1 MLLSDDIE
9 FEAPKP
15 PVKDILGGAGSYSA
29 LGARIFSPPPLSKS
43 VGWIVD
49 CGSDFPAEL
58 RRTID
63 AWNTSC
69 LYRETPERLTT
80 RGWNGYGANEYR
92 AFKYLTSKIRLD
104 ENALTPQ
111 LLLSKCFHLICSPER
126 CVSMI
131 DGILGR
137 RRGYDNEVKHPI
149 FVWEPVPDLC
159 TPEELEN
166 CMKALQRVDYVSPNH
181 EELAGFYGA
190 QGNTDDGVDRPLIEK
205 CSRDWLDSRA
215 RDSKL
220 KAIIVR
226 AGKEGCY
233 VANDTRNS
241 WIPAYHQDGKRVID
255 PTGGGNA
262 FLGGLAIELAR
273 GSSVTDAAIY
283 GSVAASFA
291 IEQVGVP
298 VLSSGSSGKEE
309 WNGESAA
316 NRVEE
321 LRRRWQ
327 QLS

>member
-1 MLLSDDIE
+1 M
-9 FEAPKP
+9 
-15 PVKDILGGAGSYSA
+15 
-29 LGARIFSPPPLSKS
+29 SKS

-49 CGSDFPAEL
+49 CGSDFPPEIRQA
-58 RRTID
+58 ID
-63 AWNTSC
+63 TWNTSC

-80 RGWNGYGANEYR
+80 RGWNGYGANEHR
-92 AFKYLTSKIRLD
+92 AFKYLTPKIRLD
-104 ENALTPQ
+104 ENSLTLQ
-111 LLLSKCFHLICSPER
+111 LLRSKCFHLICAPKR

-131 DGILGR
+131 DGILDR
-137 RRGYDNEVKHPI
+137 RREYGKEVEAPI

-166 CMKALQRVDYVSPNH
+166 CKRALQRVDYVSPNH

-190 QGNTDDGVDRPLIEK
+190 QGNTNDSVDRPLIEK
-205 CSRDWLDSRA
+205 CTRDWLQSHTQ
-215 RDSKL
+215 DSKP
-220 KAIIVR
+220 KAVIVR

-233 VANDTRNS
+233 VAGGTENS
-241 WIPAYHQDGKRVID
+241 WIPAYHQRDEKVVD

-273 GSSVTDAAIY
+273 GSSIMDAAIC

-298 VLSSGSSGKEE
+298 ELNSVGSEKEE
-309 WNGESAA
+309 WNGKSAA

-321 LRRRWQ
+321 LQRRWR